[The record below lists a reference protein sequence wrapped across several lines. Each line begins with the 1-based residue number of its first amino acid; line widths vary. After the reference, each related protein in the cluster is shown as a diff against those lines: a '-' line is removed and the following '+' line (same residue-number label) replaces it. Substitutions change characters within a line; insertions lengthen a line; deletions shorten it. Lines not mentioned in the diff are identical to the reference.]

1 MLFHY
6 IQGFITL
13 GVFMKYDE
21 LMAQCETRAGVPFFC
36 FVVLICLKF
45 TGLCSA
51 GENELLKYNLT
62 RFLFFSATL
71 NFSHFVVLNIITYFF
86 HPTHYDHND
95 VLVTTLNR
103 QKKLWKLL

>member
-1 MLFHY
+1 MYGGKIRECF
-6 IQGFITL
+6 FITFKDLLLL

-51 GENELLKYNLT
+51 GEN
-62 RFLFFSATL
+62 
-71 NFSHFVVLNIITYFF
+71 
-86 HPTHYDHND
+86 
-95 VLVTTLNR
+95 
-103 QKKLWKLL
+103 